1 MHEKLYERLSELIK
15 PLAAS
20 CGLDVWGLEIPASR
34 GGVLRV
40 YVDSPNGVSI
50 DQCATLSRHIS
61 VTLDVEDP
69 LPGPYTLEVS
79 SPGLERPF
87 FTVSQLPPY
96 IGQPV
101 ALKLQAPMQGRKKWR
116 GVLIEAEGDHLTLDV
131 DGVEH
136 VFAWE
141 DVEKAHLVFQEP
153 PASGK

>member
-1 MHEKLYERLSELIK
+1 MHETLAERLTELIK

-20 CGLDVWGLEIPASR
+20 CGLEVWGLEIPASR

-40 YVDSPNGVSI
+40 YVDSPDGVGV

-87 FTVSQLPPY
+87 FEAAQMPPY

-101 ALKLQAPMQGRKKWR
+101 ALKLTAPAHGRKKWQ
-116 GVLIEAEGDHLTLDV
+116 GVLRNAEEERITLDV
-131 DGVEH
+131 DGQEQ

-141 DVEKAHLVFQEP
+141 DVAKAHLVFQDAP
-153 PASGK
+153 KQGH